1 MEKIYDRSIQ
11 KAWTFYDWANSVY
24 SLVISTAIFPIYYNA
39 VTSTRQGE
47 NIIDEVSFF
56 GYTLVNTEVYSYVI
70 GASLLVVM
78 ILSPILSGIADFSGR
93 KKFFLQFFCYLGSAA
108 CVGLFFFTPEHLE
121 ISMLA
126 VLFASIGSWSSLVF
140 YNAYLPEI
148 APPEEQDALSAK
160 GYVRGYVGSVLLLVV
175 LLVMIQVVDDGLT
188 AWSFILVAVWWA
200 GFAQIT
206 FRKLPKTSK
215 SKQRVGNIWSKGFHE
230 LRGVWRQMSGLTR
243 LKRYLLAFFIFSM
256 AVQTIMLMA
265 QFFGMKEVHT
275 YSDPTG
281 VGYGIF
287 PQLIIRETGLTTT
300 QLIVAII
307 LVQLIAVPGAWLFSR
322 GSTMLGNVR
331 TLIIALI
338 SWIFVCLFAYFI
350 VDTPNEF
357 YVAAGWIGFMM
368 GGTQSLSRS
377 TYSKMLPETSD
388 HTSFFSF
395 YDVLEKLGIVIGMLA
410 FGYIEGLTGSMRNS
424 VLSLIVFFV
433 LGLIALFFI
442 PAEQK
447 KTIRQS
453 SAT

>member
-1 MEKIYDRSIQ
+1 MEKTYDRSIQ

-24 SLVISTAIFPIYYNA
+24 ALVISTAIFPIYYNA

-47 NIIDEVSFF
+47 NLIDEVSFF
-56 GYTLVNTEVYSYVI
+56 GYTLVNTQVYSYVV

-78 ILSPILSGIADFSGR
+78 ILSPILSGIADYSGR
-93 KKFFLQFFCYLGSAA
+93 KKMFLQFFCYLGSAA
-108 CVGLFFFTPEHLE
+108 CIGLFFFSPEHLE
-121 ISMLA
+121 LSMLA
-126 VLFASIGSWSSLVF
+126 VLFASIGYWSSIVF

-160 GYVRGYVGSVLLLVV
+160 GYVRGYVGSVLLLI
-175 LLVMIQVVDDGLT
+175 LILVMIQVIDEGLT
-188 AWSFILVAVWWA
+188 AWSFILVAIWWA

-215 SKQRVGNIWSKGFHE
+215 GKVLDGNMWSKGFQE
-230 LRGVWRQMSGLTR
+230 LRSVWRQMSGLTR

-287 PQLIIRETGLTTT
+287 PQLIIRETGLSTT

-322 GSTMLGNVR
+322 GSTLLGNVR
-331 TLIIALI
+331 MLIIALI

-357 YVAAGWIGFMM
+357 YIAAGWIGFMM

-424 VLSLIVFFV
+424 VLSLVVFFV

-442 PAEQK
+442 PAEPK
-447 KTIRQS
+447 KTVRQS

>member
-442 PAEQK
+442 PAEPK

>member
-275 YSDPTG
+275 YNDPTG
-281 VGYGIF
+281 VGYGLY
-287 PQLIIRETGLTTT
+287 PQLILRETGLSTT
-300 QLIVAII
+300 QLIVAIV

-322 GSTMLGNVR
+322 GSRVLGNVR
-331 TLIIALI
+331 MLIIALI
-338 SWIFVCLFAYFI
+338 SWIFVCLFAFFI

-357 YVAAGWIGFMM
+357 YIAAGWIGFMM

-395 YDVLEKLGIVIGMLA
+395 YDVLEKLGIVIGMFA

-424 VLSLIVFFV
+424 VLSLVVFFV

-442 PAEQK
+442 PAEPKQG
-447 KTIRQS
+447 QS